1 MPDQHAVSDGTG
13 GAAGSPAA
21 RYVGASVPRREDPR
35 LLTGRG
41 AFVDD
46 VAVPGML
53 HVAFFRSDVAR
64 GGIRH
69 LDVSAARAVP
79 GVHAVLTADD
89 LNPDVGPMNPTLFPS
104 AAPHAPVRPL
114 AAGDVR
120 FVGEPVAIVV
130 AESRAIAEDGCD
142 AIDADYEAWPAV
154 VDYETAAEDLDNIVH
169 PELGS
174 NVAAE
179 IAAAPD
185 PELDEILATAPHVIT
200 RTFRQHRYVCA
211 PMETRGI
218 VVRWDPHHG
227 GLRVWISHQNPHD
240 VRAVLARALHLGENR
255 VRVVQEDVGG
265 GFGQKAFLGREE
277 ICVALAARCVGRPLK
292 WIEDRRENLVAGGT
306 ARNERCTV
314 TMAFD
319 AAGRVLGADLDHLD
333 DAGAFPIGGTMSAAG
348 GVQMMFSG
356 PYRMPRV
363 RFHSRTVW
371 TNVAGRVPY
380 RGPWMM
386 ETLAR
391 EQMMDIAAEEM
402 GIDPLELRHRNV
414 LRSDDLPYAAPSGI
428 VLDHIS
434 PCETLEQAA
443 RVLDYDAFR
452 IVQETARREGRY
464 LGVGFSLYVERGG
477 LAYGVMGSE
486 VATVRV
492 EPDGTVHV
500 LMGSGNH
507 GQSLE
512 TTMVQVVAEH
522 LGVDIDDVVLIQ
534 GDTAAAPFGAGTG
547 GSRSAVLGGTVARL
561 AAQAV
566 RTKVLQVAAHL
577 LEAAPD
583 DLEIERG
590 RISVRGTP
598 SVSTTIR
605 DVARLS
611 YTQRLEL
618 PADIAPGLEAT
629 ERFTGPE
636 YTWSN
641 ACHVCVCEVDVHTGQ
656 VRIDRF
662 IVSEDCGV
670 IINPMVVDGQ
680 IVGGAAQ
687 GIGGVLYEHM
697 AYDDHGN
704 PLTSTFLD
712 YLLPTAAEVPRM
724 ECSHIETPSPLP
736 GGHKGM
742 GEGGAIG
749 SPAAVMNAV
758 GDALRPFGV
767 RPTRQPL
774 GPSDVLALLDE
785 VSLSAGTGAG

>member
-1 MPDQHAVSDGTG
+1 VADAST
-13 GAAGSPAA
+13 ATAYAG
-21 RYVGASVPRREDPR
+21 RYIGASVLRREDPR
-35 LLTGRG
+35 LLAGRG
-41 AFVDD
+41 TFVDD
-46 VAVPGML
+46 VTLPGLL
-53 HVAFFRSDVAR
+53 HVAFFRSEIAR
-64 GGIRH
+64 GRILR
-69 LDVSAARAVP
+69 LDVSGALEVP
-79 GVHAVLTADD
+79 GVHAVVTADD
-89 LNPDVGPMNPTLFPS
+89 LNTVAGPMGPTLFPKE
-104 AAPHAPVRPL
+104 APHAPVRPL
-114 AAGDVR
+114 ADGDVR
-120 FVGEPVAIVV
+120 FVGDPIAMVI

-142 AIDADYEAWPAV
+142 AIDIEYEALAAV
-154 VDYETAAEDLDNIVH
+154 IDYETAADDLENIVH

-179 IAAAPD
+179 IPAQPD
-185 PELDEILATAPHVIT
+185 PELDEILASAPHVLT
-200 RTFRQHRYVCA
+200 RTFSQHRYLCV
-211 PMETRGI
+211 PMETRGV

-227 GLRVWISHQNPHD
+227 ALRVWISHQNPHD
-240 VRAVLARALHLGENR
+240 VRAVLARALGIAETR

-265 GFGQKAFLGREE
+265 GFGLKAFLGREE
-277 ICVALAARCVGRPLK
+277 ICVALAARHVGHPLK

-306 ARNERCTV
+306 SRNERCTV

-319 AAGRVLGADLDHLD
+319 DEGHILGADVDHLD

-348 GVQMMFSG
+348 GVLMMFSG
-356 PYRMPRV
+356 PYRMPKV

-371 TNVAGRVPY
+371 TNVVGRVPY

-391 EQMMDIAAEEM
+391 EQMMDIAAEEL
-402 GIDPLELRHRNV
+402 GIDPLELRRRNV
-414 LRSDDLPYAAPSGI
+414 LRSEDFPYHTPSGI
-428 VLDHIS
+428 VLDDIT
-434 PCETLEQAA
+434 PAETLDQAA
-443 RVLDYDAFR
+443 AVLDYDAFR
-452 IVQETARREGRY
+452 VAQQEARRNGRY

-500 LMGSGNH
+500 LMGCGNH

-512 TTMVQVVAEH
+512 TTMIQVVAEH
-522 LGVDIDDVVLIQ
+522 LGVDIDDVVLVQ

-547 GSRSAVLGGTVARL
+547 GSRSAVVGGTVARL

-566 RTKVLQVAAHL
+566 RTKVLQVAGHI
-577 LEAAPD
+577 LEVSPE

-605 DVARLS
+605 DVAQLS
-611 YTQRLEL
+611 YTQRLLL
-618 PADIAPGLEAT
+618 PPDISPGLEAT

-641 ACHVCVCEVDVHTGQ
+641 ACHVCVCEVDISTGQ
-656 VRIDRF
+656 TRVDRF
-662 IVSEDCGV
+662 IVSEDCG
-670 IINPMVVDGQ
+670 IMINPMVVDGQ
-680 IVGGAAQ
+680 IAGGAVQ
-687 GIGGVLYEHM
+687 GIGGVLYENM
-697 AYDDHGN
+697 AYDELGN

-712 YLLPTAAEVPRM
+712 YLVPTAAEVPMM
-724 ECSHIETPSPLP
+724 ECEHIETPSPLP

-749 SPAAVMNAV
+749 APAAVMNAV
-758 GDALRPFGV
+758 GDALAPFGV
-767 RPTRQPL
+767 RPTHQPI
-774 GPSDVLALLDE
+774 GPSELVALLDG
-785 VSLSAGTGAG
+785 VTLSAPAPDG

>member
-1 MPDQHAVSDGTG
+1 MADGTT
-13 GAAGSPAA
+13 ATAFAG
-21 RYVGASVPRREDPR
+21 RYIGASVLRREDPR
-35 LLTGRG
+35 LLAGRG
-41 AFVDD
+41 TFVDD
-46 VAVPGML
+46 VSVPGLL
-53 HVAFFRSDVAR
+53 HVAFFRSDIAR
-64 GGIRH
+64 GNIVR
-69 LDVSAARAVP
+69 LDVSAALEVP
-79 GVHAVLTADD
+79 GVRAVVTAED
-89 LNPDVGPMNPTLFPS
+89 LNAVAGPMGPTLFPKE
-104 AAPHAPVRPL
+104 APHAPVRPL
-114 AAGDVR
+114 ADGDVR
-120 FVGEPVAIVV
+120 FVGDPIAIVV

-142 AIDADYEAWPAV
+142 AIDIEYEVLPAV
-154 VDYETAAEDLDNIVH
+154 VDYETAADDLEHIVH

-174 NVAAE
+174 NLAAE
-179 IAAAPD
+179 IPAQPD
-185 PELDEILATAPHVIT
+185 PELDEILAGAPHVFT
-200 RTFRQHRYVCA
+200 RTFSQHRYLCV
-211 PMETRGI
+211 PMETRG
-218 VVRWDPHHG
+218 VVARWDPHQG
-227 GLRVWISHQNPHD
+227 SLRVWISHQNPHD
-240 VRAVLARALHLGENR
+240 VRAVLARALDVAETR

-265 GFGQKAFLGREE
+265 GFGLKAFLGREE
-277 ICVALAARCVGRPLK
+277 ICVALAARHVGQPLK

-306 ARNERCTV
+306 SRNERCTV

-319 AAGRVLGADLDHLD
+319 AEGHILGADVDHLD

-348 GVQMMFSG
+348 GVLMMFSG
-356 PYRMPRV
+356 PYRMPKV

-371 TNVAGRVPY
+371 TNVVGRVPY
-380 RGPWMM
+380 RGPWLM

-391 EQMMDIAAEEM
+391 EQMMDVAAEEI
-402 GIDPLELRHRNV
+402 GIDPLELRRRNV
-414 LRSDDLPYAAPSGI
+414 LRTEDFPYHTPSGI

-434 PCETLEQAA
+434 PADTLDQAA
-443 RVLDYDAFR
+443 AVLGYEDFR
-452 IVQETARREGRY
+452 AAQAEARRRGRY

-512 TTMVQVVAEH
+512 TTMIQVVADH

-547 GSRSAVLGGTVARL
+547 GSRSAVVGGTVARL
-561 AAQAV
+561 AAEAV
-566 RTKVLQVAAHL
+566 RTKVLQVAGHI
-577 LEAAPD
+577 LEVSPE

-598 SVSTTIR
+598 SASTTIR
-605 DVARLS
+605 DVAQLS
-611 YTQRLEL
+611 YTQRLLL
-618 PADIAPGLEAT
+618 PPDISPGLEAT

-641 ACHVCVCEVDVHTGQ
+641 ACHVCVCEVDVQTGQ
-656 VRIDRF
+656 TRVDRF
-662 IVSEDCGV
+662 IVSEDCGI

-680 IVGGAAQ
+680 IAGGAVQ
-687 GIGGVLYEHM
+687 GIGGVLYENM
-697 AYDDHGN
+697 AYDELGN

-712 YLLPTAAEVPRM
+712 YLVPTAAEVPLM
-724 ECSHIETPSPLP
+724 ECVHIETPSPLP

-758 GDALRPFGV
+758 GDALAPLGV
-767 RPTRQPL
+767 RPTRQPI
-774 GPSDVLALLDE
+774 GPNELVELLADGALSDSVA
-785 VSLSAGTGAG
+785 SG